1 MASYKVLPLRE
12 QGIDVEQVRQRV
24 ENQSALQSN
33 QELRNGTLPRT
44 FEAFRGEMCYLE
56 YAQEDYAEITTLE
69 GDDER
74 IKVADMYP
82 IIFLGN
88 GYVAYDANLPNQE
101 VENSIVTVVADLLD
115 TNIRYEPVTFDKD
128 TLHDIVERSDKVR
141 EADFAPSSQKPRSV
155 SARYL
160 PGLQETEF
168 WEQYGSEPME
178 KVRVDLPDQD
188 SYNISFY
195 EKGKVTV
202 HGRQI
207 SPEIQVD
214 LLRYITEEIVS
225 NLDIESFQ
233 RTLGSDYT

>member
-128 TLHDIVERSDKVR
+128 ALHDIVERSDKVR

-202 HGRQI
+202 HGRRI
-207 SPEIQVD
+207 PPEIQVD